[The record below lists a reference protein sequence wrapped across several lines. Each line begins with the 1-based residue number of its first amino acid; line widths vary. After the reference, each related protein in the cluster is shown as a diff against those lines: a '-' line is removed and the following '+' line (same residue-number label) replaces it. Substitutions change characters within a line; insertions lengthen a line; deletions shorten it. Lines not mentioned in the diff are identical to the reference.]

1 MRRAGGNYQVF
12 EFGCDVMAAD
22 GVGCR
27 EDAKSTTR
35 GRRNKETVKVSW
47 QVDRAQDARLIADNS

>member
-1 MRRAGGNYQVF
+1 M
-12 EFGCDVMAAD
+12 MAVD

-47 QVDRAQDARLIADNS
+47 QVDRAQGAGRLLIIAE